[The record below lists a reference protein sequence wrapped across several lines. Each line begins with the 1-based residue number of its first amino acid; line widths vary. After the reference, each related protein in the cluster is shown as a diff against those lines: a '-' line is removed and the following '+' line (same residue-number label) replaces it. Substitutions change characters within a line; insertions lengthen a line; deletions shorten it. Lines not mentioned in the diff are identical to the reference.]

1 MREELVMLCYKAL
14 KVPHLDLELFKIYS
28 GLRMFA
34 GLKFN
39 EPEVK
44 ALVELILNTNEIT
57 VALSFL
63 LIYPPIYEQ
72 DMYFQKI
79 IQWIKQ
85 KFENAKQSIL
95 LIAIYCSSSQLKVFL
110 IIRQFFKP
118 VTVITEWSC

>member
-1 MREELVMLCYKAL
+1 MQ
-14 KVPHLDLELFKIYS
+14 YS
-28 GLRMFA
+28 
-34 GLKFN
+34 
-39 EPEVK
+39 
-44 ALVELILNTNEIT
+44 
-57 VALSFL
+57 L
-63 LIYPPIYEQ
+63 LIYKNQKNLLIE